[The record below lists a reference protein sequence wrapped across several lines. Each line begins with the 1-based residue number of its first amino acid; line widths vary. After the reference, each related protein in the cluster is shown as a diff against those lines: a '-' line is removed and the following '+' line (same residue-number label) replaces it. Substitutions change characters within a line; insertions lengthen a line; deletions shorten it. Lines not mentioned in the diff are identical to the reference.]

1 MGTTS
6 QSMLRVIIVMSY
18 CLAEVTKTPVEP
30 LDRLKGSVMKVW
42 RCSGAV
48 AMALSAVLTLAGCSG
63 GSTPAS
69 SQASASSAA
78 MIKVVA
84 STNVWGDIAS
94 RIGGDQVEVTSIID
108 DPNKDPHEYQA
119 SSRNQLALSQAQLVV
134 ENGGGYDDFVDTM
147 LKSAGNPK
155 VVVLNAVQLSGDT
168 AAPGQGLNEHVWYD
182 YAAVR
187 KVAEA
192 IRDRLTTIDPSGST
206 VFAANT
212 QAFTAGLD
220 QLNAS
225 VADLKAKYAGKG
237 AAITEPVPLYLLDA
251 LGLVNKTPEE
261 FSKAIENGTDPAPS
275 VLDQTLA
282 LFTNHAVSVLAY
294 NQQTSGPLTQK
305 VLDAATSANVPV
317 VPVQETVPSGKTYL
331 TWQAGIITALGQA
344 IAQ

>member
-1 MGTTS
+1 
-6 QSMLRVIIVMSY
+6 MSY
-18 CLAEVTKTPVEP
+18 CLADVIRTPADP
-30 LDRLKGSVMKVW
+30 LDGVKGNVMKVW
-42 RCSGAV
+42 RFSGAV
-48 AMALSAVLTLAGCSG
+48 AMALSGVLMLAGCAG
-63 GSTPAS
+63 GSTSAS
-69 SQASASSAA
+69 SQASASSAG

-147 LKSAGNPK
+147 LQSAGNPK
-155 VVVLNAVQLSGDT
+155 VVVLNAVQLSGDKP
-168 AAPGQGLNEHVWYD
+168 APGQDLNEHVWYD

-192 IRDRLTTIDPSGST
+192 VRDQLTTIDPGGST

-220 QLNAS
+220 KLNAS

-237 AAITEPVPLYLLDA
+237 VAITEPVLLYLLDA
-251 LGLVNKTPEE
+251 LGMVNKTPEE
-261 FSKAIENGTDPAPS
+261 FSKAIEDGTDPTPS
-275 VLDQTLA
+275 VLNQTLA
-282 LFTNHAVSVLAY
+282 LFTNHEVSVLAY
-294 NQQTSGPLTQK
+294 NEQTSGPITQE
-305 VLDAATSANVPV
+305 VFDAANAAKVPA
-317 VPVQETVPSGKTYL
+317 VPVQETVPSGMIYL
-331 TWQAGIITALGQA
+331 DWQAGIITALGRA

>member
-1 MGTTS
+1 
-6 QSMLRVIIVMSY
+6 
-18 CLAEVTKTPVEP
+18 
-30 LDRLKGSVMKVW
+30 
-42 RCSGAV
+42 
-48 AMALSAVLTLAGCSG
+48 MALSGVLVLAGCAG
-63 GSTPAS
+63 GSTSAR
-69 SQASASSAA
+69 SQASAPSAA
-78 MIKVVA
+78 MIKVIA

-94 RIGGDQVEVTSIID
+94 RIGGELVEVTSIID

-147 LKSAGNPK
+147 LQSAGNPK
-155 VVVLNAVQLSGDT
+155 VVVLNAVQLAGEK
-168 AAPGQGLNEHVWYD
+168 AAPGQSLNEHVWYD

-192 IRDRLTTIDPSGST
+192 VRDQLSRIDPDASS

-212 QAFTAGLD
+212 QVFTVGLD
-220 QLNAS
+220 KLNAS
-225 VADLKAKYAGKG
+225 VADLKAKDAGKG

-251 LGLVNKTPEE
+251 IGLVNKTPEE
-261 FSKAIENGTDPAPS
+261 FSKAIENGTDPSPS

-294 NQQTSGPLTQK
+294 NEQTSGPLTQK
-305 VLDAATSANVPV
+305 VLDAAKAANVPV
-317 VPVQETVPSGKTYL
+317 VAVQETVPSGKSYL
-331 TWQAGIITALGQA
+331 DWQAGIITALGQA